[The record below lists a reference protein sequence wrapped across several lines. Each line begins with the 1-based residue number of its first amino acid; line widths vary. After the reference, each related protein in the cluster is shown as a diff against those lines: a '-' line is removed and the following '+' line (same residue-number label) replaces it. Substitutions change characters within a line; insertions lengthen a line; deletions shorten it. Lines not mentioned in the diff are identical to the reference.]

1 MKKIILLIFLITIS
15 CSNNK
20 AVNNHGLSSLDLK
33 ANKIEISKT
42 NKNDVLNIV
51 GKPSIVSLFDENK
64 WHYFQRESTNQS
76 IFKLGKSK
84 ITKNNVLEIT
94 FNKYGIVQSKK
105 LYNIDNMNDLRRIKT
120 STNKTYKSNSYIE
133 KVLTSV
139 KQKIDAPKLKR
150 KKK

>member
-1 MKKIILLIFLITIS
+1 MIQLTFEIIK
-15 CSNNK
+15 NNK
-20 AVNNHGLSSLDLK
+20 LPRG
-33 ANKIEISKT
+33 KI
-42 NKNDVLNIV
+42 VLNGNVLHNNFYDFTTFDIKPKV
-51 GKPSIVSLFDENK
+51 GS
-64 WHYFQRESTNQS
+64 
-76 IFKLGKSK
+76 
-84 ITKNNVLEIT
+84 NVLEIT